1 MAPVPQRLVAD
12 IGGTNTRFALAGADG
27 RLHAPLT
34 LATRRFASLA
44 DAARA
49 YLEATG
55 ARPREACIA
64 VAGPVSGDAVR
75 LTNHRWEFS
84 IAALREELALA
95 QLRVIN
101 DFEAIAL
108 ALPALA
114 ADELLQI
121 GGGAPV
127 RGRPMAVLGPGTGL
141 GVAQL
146 IATRGSFQPVST
158 EGGHASIGPCDEAEL
173 QLFATLMRNG
183 QHLCREALLS
193 GPGIERIYWALCLHA
208 GSAYHG
214 YTAAEI
220 QAHAVAGS
228 DATCRAALEHFCAFL
243 GTAAGDQALCCGA
256 QGGVFIAGGIVPRF
270 TEFLRHSRFR
280 ARFEAKGPM
289 RDYVSAIPVYV
300 ITRENPGMLGAARAD
315 LDA

>member
-1 MAPVPQRLVAD
+1 MSSQALRLVAD
-12 IGGTNTRFALAGADG
+12 IGGTNARFALARADG
-27 RLHAPLT
+27 TLREPRT
-34 LATRRFASLA
+34 LATRRYASL
-44 DAARA
+44 DEAASDYLRA
-49 YLEATG
+49 VST
-55 ARPREACIA
+55 RPREACVA
-64 VAGPVSGDAVR
+64 VAGPVSGDLVR

-84 IAALREELALA
+84 ITATRAALGLTT
-95 QLRVIN
+95 LRVIN

-108 ALPALA
+108 ALPALVA
-114 ADELLQI
+114 GDVEKI
-121 GGGAPV
+121 GGDTAV

-146 IATRGSFQPVST
+146 IATRSGFQPVST

-173 QLFATLMRNG
+173 RILATLLHNG
-183 QHLCREALLS
+183 QQLSREALLS
-193 GPGIERIYWALCLHA
+193 GPGLERIYWALCLA
-208 GSAYHG
+208 EGIPYRG

-220 QAHAVAGS
+220 QSRAVES
-228 DATCRAALEHFCAFL
+228 TDAACSTALGHFCAFL

-270 TEFLRHSRFR
+270 TEFLRRSLFR

-289 RDYVSAIPVYV
+289 RAYVSAIPVYV
-300 ITRENPGMLGAARAD
+300 ITRPNPGMLGAARAD

>member
-34 LATRRFASLA
+34 LATRRFASVT

-193 GPGIERIYWALCLHA
+193 GPGIERIYWALCLN
-208 GSAYHG
+208 GGGEYHG
-214 YTAAEI
+214 YSAAEI

-270 TEFLRHSRFR
+270 TEFLRYSRFR

-300 ITRENPGMLGAARAD
+300 ITREHPGMLGAARAD

>member
-1 MAPVPQRLVAD
+1 MPPRPQRLVAD
-12 IGGTNTRFALAGADG
+12 IGGTNTRFALADAQG

-34 LATRRFASLA
+34 LATRRFDSLA
-44 DAARA
+44 DAARS
-49 YLEATG
+49 YLESTG
-55 ARPREACIA
+55 ARPREGCIA

-84 IAALREELALA
+84 IAALREGLGL
-95 QLRVIN
+95 QRLRVIN

-121 GGGAPV
+121 GGGEPV
-127 RGRPMAVLGPGTGL
+127 RGSPMAVLGPGTGL

-146 IATRGSFQPVST
+146 IATRGGFQPVST

-173 QLFATLMRNG
+173 QILATLMRNG

-193 GPGIERIYWALCLHA
+193 GPGIERIYWALCLAA

-214 YTAAEI
+214 YSAAEI
-220 QAHAVAGS
+220 QAHAAAGS

-280 ARFEAKGPM
+280 ERFEAKGPM
-289 RDYVSAIPVYV
+289 REYVSAIPVFV

>member
-1 MAPVPQRLVAD
+1 MPPVPQRLVAD

-34 LATRRFASLA
+34 LATRRFDSLA
-44 DAARA
+44 DAAQS
-49 YLEATG
+49 YLESSG
-55 ARPREACIA
+55 ARPREGCIA

-84 IAALREELALA
+84 IAALREGLGLER
-95 QLRVIN
+95 LRVIN

-121 GGGAPV
+121 GGGTAV
-127 RGRPMAVLGPGTGL
+127 RGSPMAVLGPGTGL

-146 IATRGSFQPVST
+146 IATRGGFQPVST

>member
-121 GGGAPV
+121 GGGKPV
-127 RGRPMAVLGPGTGL
+127 RASPMAVLGPGTGL

-146 IATRGSFQPVST
+146 IATRGGFQPVST
-158 EGGHASIGPCDEAEL
+158 EGGHASIGPCNEAEL
-173 QLFATLMRNG
+173 QIFATLMRNG

>member
-1 MAPVPQRLVAD
+1 MAPSPQRLVAD
-12 IGGTNTRFALAGADG
+12 IGGTNTRFALAGPEG
-27 RLHAPLT
+27 RLLAPQT
-34 LATRRFASLA
+34 LATRRFDSLA
-44 DAARA
+44 DAARS
-49 YLEATG
+49 YLESTG

-64 VAGPVSGDAVR
+64 VAGPVTGDTVR
-75 LTNHRWEFS
+75 LTNHRWAFS
-84 IAALREELALA
+84 IAALREGLGLAR
-95 QLRVIN
+95 LRVIN

-114 ADELLQI
+114 ADDLVQV
-121 GGGAPV
+121 GGAAPV

-146 IATRGSFQPVST
+146 IATRGGFQPVST
-158 EGGHASIGPCDEAEL
+158 EGGHASIGPCDEGEL
-173 QLFATLMRNG
+173 QIFATLMRNG
-183 QHLCREALLS
+183 QQLCREALLS
-193 GPGIERIYWALCLHA
+193 GPGIERIYWALCLNR
-208 GSAYHG
+208 GGDYHG
-214 YTAAEI
+214 YSAAEI

-228 DATCRAALEHFCAFL
+228 DATCHTALAHFCAFL

-300 ITRENPGMLGAARAD
+300 ITRDNPGMLGAARAD

>member
-193 GPGIERIYWALCLHA
+193 GPGIERIYWALCLN
-208 GSAYHG
+208 GGGEYHG
-214 YTAAEI
+214 YSAAEI

-270 TEFLRHSRFR
+270 TEFLRYSRFR

-300 ITRENPGMLGAARAD
+300 ITREHPGMLGAARAD